1 MADNRS
7 TAVSHFEEESRM
19 KLVPVALAAALLS
32 SYAASAASAAPVK
45 QAGFC
50 GTAKGVAAYIVSSG
64 NSLNPTGG
72 ESLATVEKKLKVAYA
87 AIIKSEGA
95 LKSSAPS
102 SIKPDLLK
110 AFSVINYIDAKMS
123 SVGWDFTKV
132 VPFAQSLS
140 AKAQSAGPAIKHLDA
155 YFKGTCHI
163 KGA

>member
-1 MADNRS
+1 
-7 TAVSHFEEESRM
+7 M
-19 KLVPVALAAALLS
+19 KFVPIALAAAVLS
-32 SYAASAASAAPVK
+32 SCAASAAHAAPVK
-45 QAGFC
+45 QASFC

-64 NSLNPTGG
+64 NALSPTAG
-72 ESLATVEKKLKVAYA
+72 ESLATVEHKLKVAYA
-87 AIIKSEGA
+87 AMIKAEPA

-110 AFSVINYIDAKMS
+110 AFSVVNYIDAKMS
-123 SVGWDFTKV
+123 AVGWDFTKV
-132 VPFAQSLS
+132 VSFAQSLS

>member
-1 MADNRS
+1 
-7 TAVSHFEEESRM
+7 M
-19 KLVPVALAAALLS
+19 KLVPVALAAAVMS
-32 SYAASAASAAPVK
+32 SYAASGAAAAPVK
-45 QAGFC
+45 QASFC

-64 NSLNPTGG
+64 NSLSPTAG
-72 ESLATVEKKLKVAYA
+72 ESLATVEHKLKVAYA

-110 AFSVINYIDAKMS
+110 AFSVVNYINAKMS
-123 SVGWDFTKV
+123 AVGWDFTKV
-132 VPFAQSLS
+132 ASFAQSLS
-140 AKAQSAGPAIKHLDA
+140 AKAQSATPAIKHLDA